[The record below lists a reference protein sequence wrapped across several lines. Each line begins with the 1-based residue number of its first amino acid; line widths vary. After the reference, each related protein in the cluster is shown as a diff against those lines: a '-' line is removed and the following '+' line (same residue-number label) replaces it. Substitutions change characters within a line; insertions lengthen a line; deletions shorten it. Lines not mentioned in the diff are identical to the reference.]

1 MKKVRNL
8 DKIELI
14 FKIMFIIYVILS
26 SNNLTYGK
34 NVISYVMWPMILLG
48 CILLLYRIF
57 NWKRYIKMPLLPIFV
72 CFAGSFLLSMLINY
86 QYEFKQ
92 NIITLLFLCFYFFL
106 LYTHDEECTAKD
118 ILKEFRIV
126 ACDFVLYTTVGT
138 AISLGM
144 FFKGYGHVEV
154 LENGYEVVSGF
165 VWGRLFG
172 VFLEPNPA
180 AVMAIISIF
189 FLIYFIRSEKKV
201 IVTTLGLVDIIIH
214 TLFIAFADSR
224 TAKVCFFVAGV
235 LYVLMEAFKNKEKFA
250 TYKKKII
257 IVILAVIIGIG
268 TNVILVEITNCYN
281 YLVSR
286 NEEANNQEVERN
298 YDLEAD
304 PSNRRFDIWK
314 SGLEIFNEN
323 KIFGTSYYGIQLY
336 AKENLPDTYIINN
349 TQTNFRNLHNEFL
362 NILVSQG
369 CIGLV
374 IVLVLIFSYLRILKR
389 KYEFVDKKYIDVT
402 NTLLINIII
411 IAISSMFVA
420 AGMFYYNIPSSNLF
434 WMLLGYSVAL
444 MKYEL

>member
-1 MKKVRNL
+1 MGKHSEENTKVKTKSKVL
-8 DKIELI
+8 KIFLRVLL
-14 FKIMFIIYVILS
+14 VIL
-26 SNNLTYGK
+26 
-34 NVISYVMWPMILLG
+34 
-48 CILLLYRIF
+48 
-57 NWKRYIKMPLLPIFV
+57 
-72 CFAGSFLLSMLINY
+72 
-86 QYEFKQ
+86 
-92 NIITLLFLCFYFFL
+92 
-106 LYTHDEECTAKD
+106 
-118 ILKEFRIV
+118 
-126 ACDFVLYTTVGT
+126 
-138 AISLGM
+138 
-144 FFKGYGHVEV
+144 
-154 LENGYEVVSGF
+154 
-165 VWGRLFG
+165 
-172 VFLEPNPA
+172 
-180 AVMAIISIF
+180 
-189 FLIYFIRSEKKV
+189 
-201 IVTTLGLVDIIIH
+201 
-214 TLFIAFADSR
+214 
-224 TAKVCFFVAGV
+224 
-235 LYVLMEAFKNKEKFA
+235 
-250 TYKKKII
+250 II